1 MVSFEIALSSK
12 YFVYSQKKH
21 RVVPYLQVTFLFLEL
36 KCDINQTVENILSL
50 VLFSLHAV
58 ACSCMQFLMRQ
69 LLLTTSLLLPG

>member
-1 MVSFEIALSSK
+1 MSFEIALSSK

-21 RVVPYLQVTFLFLEL
+21 RVVPNLQVTFLFLEL

-58 ACSCMQFLMRQ
+58 ACS
-69 LLLTTSLLLPG
+69 S

>member
-1 MVSFEIALSSK
+1 MLKYYGLWRSLQWRPMVSFEIALSSK

-58 ACSCMQFLMRQ
+58 ACS
-69 LLLTTSLLLPG
+69 S